1 LINFISNNF
10 SVFLKGIAMGFA
22 DLMPGVSGGTIA
34 LILGVY
40 KKLIESI
47 DAISVKNF
55 KTLTL
60 DLFWK
65 KINGNF
71 LVSLFA
77 GILSAVFTLSF
88 LIDFLIHTYPIALWS
103 FFLGLL
109 VNSIFILKRLVN
121 NWSYL
126 NIALLVLGA
135 VISFFLTQITPK
147 GSDIGLIYIF
157 FCGFFGIIAMILPG
171 ISGAYILLIL
181 GAYQTIINLI
191 KMALK
196 SLSSF
201 NLDLLI
207 PIYTKLFIFGFG
219 VLVGLRI
226 FSSILKWL
234 FDNEND
240 KTMSILIG
248 LMIGAIHKIWPWQV
262 IFEVSI
268 GGQNKLLFRP
278 ISPLNY
284 PEDAQLF
291 LATIL
296 FLIGA
301 GLVWILDSQRGKKI

>member
-1 LINFISNNF
+1 
-10 SVFLKGIAMGFA
+10 MGFA

-40 KKLIESI
+40 KKLIGSI

-71 LVSLFA
+71 LVSLFT

-88 LIDFLIHTYPIALWS
+88 LIDYLIHTYPIALWS

-126 NIALLVLGA
+126 NIGLLVLGA
-135 VISFFLTQITPK
+135 IISFFLTQITPK
-147 GSDIGLIYIF
+147 GTDIGLIYIF

-219 VLVGLRI
+219 ILVGLRI

-284 PEDAQLF
+284 PEDAQLL

>member
-1 LINFISNNF
+1 
-10 SVFLKGIAMGFA
+10 MGFA

-71 LVSLFA
+71 LVSLFT

-88 LIDFLIHTYPIALWS
+88 LIDYLIHTYPIALWS

-126 NIALLVLGA
+126 NIGLLVLGA

-181 GAYQTIINLI
+181 GAYQTILNLI

-301 GLVWILDSQRGKKI
+301 GLIWILDSQRGKKI

>member
-1 LINFISNNF
+1 
-10 SVFLKGIAMGFA
+10 MGFA

-71 LVSLFA
+71 LVSLFT

-88 LIDFLIHTYPIALWS
+88 LIDYLIHTYPIALWS

-126 NIALLVLGA
+126 NIGLLILGA
-135 VISFFLTQITPK
+135 IISFFLTQITPK
-147 GSDIGLIYIF
+147 GTDIGLIYIF

-207 PIYTKLFIFGFG
+207 TIYTKLFIFGFG

-284 PEDAQLF
+284 PEDAQLL

>member
-1 LINFISNNF
+1 
-10 SVFLKGIAMGFA
+10 MGFA

-71 LVSLFA
+71 LVSLFT

-88 LIDFLIHTYPIALWS
+88 LIDYLIHTYPIALWS

-126 NIALLVLGA
+126 NIGLLVLGA

-147 GSDIGLIYIF
+147 GTDIGLIYIF

-284 PEDAQLF
+284 PEDAQLL
-291 LATIL
+291 LATTL

-301 GLVWILDSQRGKKI
+301 GLVWILDRQRREKI

>member
-1 LINFISNNF
+1 
-10 SVFLKGIAMGFA
+10 MGFA
-22 DLMPGVSGGTIA
+22 DLMPGISGGTIA

-71 LVSLFA
+71 LVSLFT

-88 LIDFLIHTYPIALWS
+88 LIDYLIHSYPIALWS

-126 NIALLVLGA
+126 NIGLLVLGA

-147 GSDIGLIYIF
+147 GTDIGLIYIF

-284 PEDAQLF
+284 PEDAQLL
-291 LATIL
+291 LATTL

-301 GLVWILDSQRGKKI
+301 GLVWILDRQRGGKI

>member
-1 LINFISNNF
+1 
-10 SVFLKGIAMGFA
+10 MGFA

-71 LVSLFA
+71 LVSLFT

-88 LIDFLIHTYPIALWS
+88 LIDYLIDTYPIALWS

-126 NIALLVLGA
+126 NIGLLVLGA
-135 VISFFLTQITPK
+135 IISFFLTQITPK
-147 GSDIGLIYIF
+147 GTDIGLIYIF

-284 PEDAQLF
+284 PEDAQLL
-291 LATIL
+291 LASIL

>member
-1 LINFISNNF
+1 
-10 SVFLKGIAMGFA
+10 MGFA

-40 KKLIESI
+40 KKLIGSI

-71 LVSLFA
+71 LVSLFT

-88 LIDFLIHTYPIALWS
+88 LIDYLIDTYPIALWS

-126 NIALLVLGA
+126 NIGLLVLGA
-135 VISFFLTQITPK
+135 IISFFLTQITPK
-147 GSDIGLIYIF
+147 GTDIGLIYIF

-181 GAYQTIINLI
+181 GAYQTILNLI

-284 PEDAQLF
+284 PEDAQLL

>member
-1 LINFISNNF
+1 
-10 SVFLKGIAMGFA
+10 MGFA

-71 LVSLFA
+71 LVSLFT

-88 LIDFLIHTYPIALWS
+88 LIDYLIDTYPIALWS

-126 NIALLVLGA
+126 NIGLLVLGA
-135 VISFFLTQITPK
+135 IISFFLTQITPK
-147 GSDIGLIYIF
+147 GTDIGLIYIF

-284 PEDAQLF
+284 PEDAQLL

>member
-1 LINFISNNF
+1 
-10 SVFLKGIAMGFA
+10 MGFA

-71 LVSLFA
+71 LVSLFT

-88 LIDFLIHTYPIALWS
+88 LIDYLIHTYPIALWS

-126 NIALLVLGA
+126 NIGLLVLGA

-147 GSDIGLIYIF
+147 GTDIGLIYIF

-181 GAYQTIINLI
+181 GAYQTILNLI

-284 PEDAQLF
+284 PEDAQLL

>member
-71 LVSLFA
+71 LVSLFT

-88 LIDFLIHTYPIALWS
+88 LIDYLIHTYPIALWS

-126 NIALLVLGA
+126 NIGLLVLGA

-147 GSDIGLIYIF
+147 GTDIGLIYIF

-284 PEDAQLF
+284 PEDAQLL
-291 LATIL
+291 LASIL

>member
-1 LINFISNNF
+1 
-10 SVFLKGIAMGFA
+10 MGFA

-60 DLFWK
+60 DLFWE

-71 LVSLFA
+71 LVSLFT

-88 LIDFLIHTYPIALWS
+88 LIDYLIHTYPIALWS

-109 VNSIFILKRLVN
+109 VNSIFILKRLVK

-126 NIALLVLGA
+126 NIGLLVLGA

-207 PIYTKLFIFGFG
+207 PIYTKLFTFGFG

-284 PEDAQLF
+284 PEDAQLL

>member
-1 LINFISNNF
+1 
-10 SVFLKGIAMGFA
+10 MGFA

-71 LVSLFA
+71 LVSLFT

-88 LIDFLIHTYPIALWS
+88 LIDYLIHTYPIALWS

-126 NIALLVLGA
+126 NIGLLVLGA

-147 GSDIGLIYIF
+147 GTDIGLIYIF

-207 PIYTKLFIFGFG
+207 PVYTKLFIFGFG

-284 PEDAQLF
+284 PEDAQLL

>member
-1 LINFISNNF
+1 
-10 SVFLKGIAMGFA
+10 MGFA

-71 LVSLFA
+71 LVSLFT

-88 LIDFLIHTYPIALWS
+88 LIDYLIHTYPIALWS

-126 NIALLVLGA
+126 NIGLLVLGA
-135 VISFFLTQITPK
+135 IISFFLTQITPK
-147 GSDIGLIYIF
+147 GTDIGLIYIF

-284 PEDAQLF
+284 PEDAQLL

>member
-1 LINFISNNF
+1 
-10 SVFLKGIAMGFA
+10 MGFA
-22 DLMPGVSGGTIA
+22 DLMPGISGGTIA

-40 KKLIESI
+40 KKLIGSI

-71 LVSLFA
+71 LVSLFT

-88 LIDFLIHTYPIALWS
+88 LIDYLLHTYPIALWS

-126 NIALLVLGA
+126 NIGLLVLGA
-135 VISFFLTQITPK
+135 IISFFVTQITPK

-191 KMALK
+191 KMAVK

-207 PIYTKLFIFGFG
+207 PIYTKLFIFGLG
-219 VLVGLRI
+219 VLVGLRV

-248 LMIGAIHKIWPWQV
+248 LMIGAIHKIWPWQM

-284 PEDAQLF
+284 PEDAQLL

-296 FLIGA
+296 FLIGT
-301 GLVWILDSQRGKKI
+301 GLVWILDSQRAEKT

>member
-1 LINFISNNF
+1 
-10 SVFLKGIAMGFA
+10 MGFA

-71 LVSLFA
+71 LVSLFT

-88 LIDFLIHTYPIALWS
+88 LIDYLIHTYPIALWS

-126 NIALLVLGA
+126 NIGLLVLGA

-181 GAYQTIINLI
+181 GAYQTILNLI

-284 PEDAQLF
+284 PEDAQLL

-301 GLVWILDSQRGKKI
+301 GLVWILDSQRGEKI

>member
-1 LINFISNNF
+1 
-10 SVFLKGIAMGFA
+10 MGFA
-22 DLMPGVSGGTIA
+22 DLMPGISGGTIA

-71 LVSLFA
+71 LVSLFT

-88 LIDFLIHTYPIALWS
+88 LIDYLIHTYPIALWS

-109 VNSIFILKRLVN
+109 VNSIFILKRVVN

-126 NIALLVLGA
+126 NIGLLVLGA

-147 GSDIGLIYIF
+147 GTDIGLIYIF

-219 VLVGLRI
+219 ILVGLRI

-268 GGQNKLLFRP
+268 GGQNKLLYRP

-284 PEDAQLF
+284 PEDAQLL

-301 GLVWILDSQRGKKI
+301 VLVWILDSQRGKKI

>member
-1 LINFISNNF
+1 
-10 SVFLKGIAMGFA
+10 MGFA

-40 KKLIESI
+40 KKLIKSI

-71 LVSLFA
+71 LVSLFT

-88 LIDFLIHTYPIALWS
+88 LIDYLIHTYPIALWS

-126 NIALLVLGA
+126 NIGLLVLGA
-135 VISFFLTQITPK
+135 IISFFLTQITPK
-147 GSDIGLIYIF
+147 GTDIGLIYIF

-284 PEDAQLF
+284 PEDAQLL

>member
-88 LIDFLIHTYPIALWS
+88 LIDFLIHTYPIALCS